1 MPGVAITSPLPT
13 VGVTTGPDWAT
24 QLKNWCDEVEADLEA
39 LIVPS
44 EININAALDCNGNKL
59 TEVGGARF
67 NSLSSASTGSSNSSM
82 LEVVSG
88 DLYFIDG
95 DGTSI
100 RVTSG
105 GTLSFTTT
113 GGIGGDYP
121 TSAAEV
127 TYSDSNTEYT
137 FLDQNA
143 TARAAGINCGIIRLR
158 EETATSNAISLKSPD
173 SLASAYNFIFP
184 AAVGS
189 GTQVM
194 LGTTSGSNL
203 TLSMSSSLSLSGT
216 ITATSGMKF
225 KDTGSGSDTLSH
237 YQDEGSTSELR
248 AFDPIIIDGAATI
261 SYIKRYAY
269 YQKIGG
275 WVNAFVSIIFE
286 SDATVTSTGEPKVRG
301 LPWKAKGDAIGVT
314 TGNIV
319 ACGVCANFPPAN
331 LGAQSGYVAAA
342 SISVADYSTGSGAI
356 NVNSLVSFAP
366 QVTPVMVDDNADVY
380 FLSSGVMNSTTA
392 SENNEWDGATIPP
405 TSSGTPLVNAANWTL
420 STGSN
425 QKHFITF
432 SISYRAGAAV

>member
-24 QLKNWCDEVEADLEA
+24 QLKDWCDEVEADLEA

-127 TYSDSNTEYT
+127 NYSDSDTEYT

-173 SLASAYNFIFP
+173 SLSSAYNFIFP

-189 GTQVM
+189 GTQVV

-203 TLSMSSSLSLSGT
+203 TLSTSSSLSLSGT

-225 KDTGSGSDTLSH
+225 KDTGSGSDTLTH
-237 YQDEGSTSELR
+237 FEDKGTTSTLR

-261 SYIKRYAY
+261 TYTKRYAY
-269 YQKIGG
+269 YQKIGD

-286 SDATVTSTGEPKVRG
+286 SDANVTSTGEPKVRG
-301 LPWKAKGDAIGVT
+301 LPWKAKGDTIGVT

-342 SISVADYSTGSGAI
+342 SIADTTSSGA
-356 NVNSLVSFAP
+356 VTTLVSFSP
-366 QVTPVMVDDNADVY
+366 QVVPVMVDDNADVY

-432 SISYRAGAAV
+432 SISYRAGVAV